1 MRYTSVARVVMV
13 IVSLAAC
20 RDGTITRDEAL
31 RSLTD
36 VAFSPQY
43 TSVFWEA
50 ERTKQSPLWKE
61 AQAYCHSPVHR
72 LAANCRIVNAI
83 VEDTNPADDEDAV
96 ALVREV
102 LRAQDRRH
110 ERQVWDGLGFGSV
123 MQPEPQTSASK
134 RRESA
139 ARDSVQVPGE

>member
-1 MRYTSVARVVMV
+1 
-13 IVSLAAC
+13 
-20 RDGTITRDEAL
+20 
-31 RSLTD
+31 
-36 VAFSPQY
+36 
-43 TSVFWEA
+43 
-50 ERTKQSPLWKE
+50 
-61 AQAYCHSPVHR
+61 VHR

-123 MQPEPQTSASK
+123 MQPEPHTSASK
-134 RRESA
+134 RREST